1 MPLAK
6 FETIKD
12 QFELKDEYLYFYT
25 IEADGT
31 LKLCRVSEY
40 ELLAEEGLK
49 AVYDDE
55 PDGLWENCLEAQTAG
70 YYFDSVSFLRLDRK

>member
-1 MPLAK
+1 VEDEVKGYLFKLIGEAPMPLAK

-25 IEADGT
+25 IEDDGS
-31 LKLCRVSEY
+31 LKLRRVSEY

-55 PDGLWENCLEAQTAG
+55 PDGLWETCLEA
-70 YYFDSVSFLRLDRK
+70 

>member
-6 FETIKD
+6 FEVIKD

-25 IEADGT
+25 IEPDGT
-31 LKLCRVSEY
+31 LKLRRVSEY
-40 ELLAEEGLK
+40 ELLAEAGLK

-55 PDGLWENCLEAQTAG
+55 PDGLWETCLDA
-70 YYFDSVSFLRLDRK
+70 